1 MTRLDRQLLWY
12 SRIQAFQNSGETSV
26 AAWCAKQ
33 DVPVQSMYH
42 WLKKTRLITSPQP
55 AQWLSVAIQESVTSD
70 TVQIV
75 LKIKGISIELPSDFE
90 EATLTK
96 ILHVVHNHVH

>member
-1 MTRLDRQLLWY
+1 MTRSERQLLWY
-12 SRIQAFQNSGETSV
+12 SRVQAFQDSSETSV

-42 WLKKTRLITSPQP
+42 WLKKTRSQTSPQP
-55 AQWLSVAIQESVTSD
+55 AQWLPVAIQESVTSD
-70 TVQIV
+70 TVPIV
-75 LKIKGISIELPSDFE
+75 IKIKEISIELLPGFE

-96 ILHVVHNHVH
+96 ILHVVQNHVH